1 MFQSLIPTT
10 SLLKLL
16 GPGILYAAA
25 AVGISHLVQAT
36 RAGAEYALGLTV
48 IVVLACIIKYPS
60 LRFGGDYAAVTGKN
74 LISNYRQQGPWA
86 FYIYAIAQ
94 LFSMVFII
102 AAISLFTL
110 GLLKA
115 SIGLAINNLLG
126 VALLLGFVAFLLIGG
141 HYQLLEKVTKVI
153 VAAFTALIV
162 VAVALVA
169 FRMEWS
175 LGAFAVPDLSGATLM
190 FIIALIGFMPSPADG
205 SVLQSLWVCARAEQ
219 DGQKPTLSDAR
230 LDFNIGYLTSV
241 ILAVGFLI
249 LGAGVM
255 HSAGVEVAKS
265 NGGFAEQLLQLFTV
279 TIGEWSF
286 PFIAVAAFFVMFS
299 TLYTVVDGMTRIVI
313 AIGQESFEGWKE
325 NTGKNP
331 NNRPDT
337 SRLYNTV
344 LLGLCLAA
352 LLILA
357 TLLRSFSTFMDMT
370 SILVFVVSPLIAW
383 LNHRAIWGAQIPI
396 EKQPG
401 TGMRIWSML
410 GIAVLGLLTIT
421 YFYVRFLAQ

>member
-1 MFQSLIPTT
+1 MHQSLVSTKRIF
-10 SLLKLL
+10 KLL

-36 RAGAEYALGLTV
+36 RAGAEYALGLTL

-60 LRFGGDYAAVTGKN
+60 LRFGGDYAAVTGKS

-115 SIGLAINNLLG
+115 SLGISINNLLG
-126 VALLLGFVAFLLIGG
+126 IALLLGLVVFLLIGG
-141 HYQLLEKVTKVI
+141 HYKLLEQATKVI
-153 VAAFTALIV
+153 VAVFTVLIII
-162 VAVALVA
+162 AVALVA
-169 FRMEWS
+169 VKMEWS
-175 LGAFAVPDLSGATLM
+175 LGAFAVPDINGATLM

-205 SVLQSLWVCARAEQ
+205 SVLQSLWVVARADQ
-219 DGQKPTLSDAR
+219 DGQKPSLSDTR

-241 ILAVGFLI
+241 MLAVGFLI

-255 HSAGVEVAKS
+255 HSSAVEVAKS
-265 NGGFAEQLLQLFTV
+265 NGGFAEQLLQLFTL
-279 TIGEWSF
+279 TIGSWSF

-313 AIGQESFEGWKE
+313 AIGKESFPDWLD
-325 NTGKNP
+325 N
-331 NNRPDT
+331 PDT
-337 SRLYNTV
+337 SPDNSNLYNTV
-344 LLGLCLAA
+344 ILLLCLAA

-357 TLLRSFSTFMDMT
+357 TLLKSFATFMDMT

-396 EKQPG
+396 EMRPG
-401 TGMRIWSML
+401 TGMRIWSIA

-421 YFYVRFLAQ
+421 YFYVRFLAN

>member
-1 MFQSLIPTT
+1 MQVSLNPTT
-10 SLLKLL
+10 RILKLL

-48 IVVLACIIKYPS
+48 IVILACIIKYPS
-60 LRFGGDYAAVTGKN
+60 LRFGGDYAAVTGKS

-102 AAISLFTL
+102 AAVSLFTL

-115 SIGLAINNLLG
+115 SIGISINNLLG
-126 VALLLGFVAFLLIGG
+126 VGLLLAFVVLLLIGG
-141 HYQLLEKVTKVI
+141 HYKLLEKITKVI
-153 VAAFTALIV
+153 VAVFTALIII
-162 VAVALVA
+162 AVALVA
-169 FRMEWS
+169 VRMEWS
-175 LGAFAVPDLSGATLM
+175 VGAFAVPDISAATLM

-219 DGQKPTLSDAR
+219 DGQKPKLSDAR

-241 ILAVGFLI
+241 VLAVGFVI
-249 LGAGVM
+249 LGAGVI
-255 HSAGVEVAKS
+255 HSSGAEVAKS

-279 TIGEWSF
+279 TMGSWSF

-299 TLYTVVDGMTRIVI
+299 TLYTVVDGMTRIAI
-313 AIGQESFEGWKE
+313 AIGEESFPGWPPA
-325 NTGKNP
+325 NP
-331 NNRPDT
+331 DN
-337 SRLYNTV
+337 SRVYNTV
-344 LLGLCLAA
+344 ILVLCLAA

-357 TLLRSFSTFMDMT
+357 TLLRSFATFMDMT

-383 LNHRAIWGAQIPI
+383 LNHRAIWGTQIPL
-396 EKQPG
+396 EMRPG
-401 TGMRIWSML
+401 TLMRIWSL
-410 GIAVLGLLTIT
+410 TGIAVLSLLTLI